1 MSFHKTILLVVVMWV
16 KLGEEQEEQEE
27 EDEDLYKCSEQFG

>member
-1 MSFHKTILLVVVMWV
+1 MILLVVVMRV
-16 KLGEEQEEQEE
+16 KLGEEQDEQEE